1 VISEMPNIERPRDPI
16 AGSSSLTRAEAAQ
29 LLRSEKRSDL
39 SEFFHD
45 HTSLAESTARTY
57 RSSWEDFAS
66 WCRSGDEEALPAR
79 PETVARY
86 LESRSGLALSTLR
99 NRISALRFVH
109 GLFELEDPTREAPV
123 VKIEKRLSREKR
135 REEERR
141 SPAEDLE
148 TSSYTPSDIL
158 RGGGEILEDYLSRIF
173 EPEDN
178 EEADA
183 SGRRRKRERALQI
196 WQDPVIERVDVSPER
211 LTEPQRRL
219 VPEAT
224 FDLPVMRNRAVL
236 LLMAAGELSRAEAQ
250 RADLIDVFVIR
261 ETNDDV
267 DLDQYLAAGLEG
279 DAPRDAMSGY
289 PEVPVVHVG
298 IRKKSGMPDRVLR
311 LKEADSVRY
320 CGARALTAWIVGA
333 GLSSGSLFRS
343 FTSHG
348 HLKDQRIAASSI
360 NLLIQQSAE
369 EAGLDPEEWTPSRL
383 ADGS

>member
-1 VISEMPNIERPRDPI
+1 
-16 AGSSSLTRAEAAQ
+16 
-29 LLRSEKRSDL
+29 
-39 SEFFHD
+39 
-45 HTSLAESTARTY
+45 
-57 RSSWEDFAS
+57 
-66 WCRSGDEEALPAR
+66 
-79 PETVARY
+79 
-86 LESRSGLALSTLR
+86 
-99 NRISALRFVH
+99 
-109 GLFELEDPTREAPV
+109 V
-123 VKIEKRLSREKR
+123 VKAEKRLSREKR

-148 TSSYTPSDIL
+148 TSPYTPSDIL
-158 RGGGEILEDYLSRIF
+158 RGGPETLEDYLSRIF

-183 SGRRRKRERALQI
+183 SGRRRKRERTLQI
-196 WQDPVIERVDVSPER
+196 WQDPIIERVDVSPER
-211 LTEPQRRL
+211 LTEPQKRL
-219 VPEAT
+219 IPEAT

-236 LLMAAGELSRAEAQ
+236 LLMAAGGLSRAEAQ

-261 ETNDDV
+261 ETNCDV
-267 DLDQYLAAGLEG
+267 DLDEYLSAGLEG
-279 DAPRDAMSGY
+279 EAPRDATSY
-289 PEVPVVHVG
+289 PEMPVVHVG

-311 LKEADSVRY
+311 LKEAEQLRH

-369 EAGLDPEEWTPSRL
+369 EAGLDPEEWTPTRL
-383 ADGS
+383 SDGS